1 MTLIMVNQSRLDYQQ
16 FSRILENALVSS
28 NYVRYASLFTLYF
41 IATVRSQ
48 ATRLSVR
55 PGKRDED
62 MWSRKLLLN
71 EPQFIANNGH
81 ETISFQ
87 LILVKADNLQSKSNL
102 YYIQARVFIWPY
114 PVYVRF
120 FLDPS

>member
-1 MTLIMVNQSRLDYQQ
+1 MTLIVVNQSRLDYPQ

-41 IATVRSQ
+41 IATVCSQ

-55 PGKRDED
+55 SGKRDED
-62 MWSRKLLLN
+62 MWSRKLFLN

-87 LILVKADNLQSKSNL
+87 LILVKVDNLQSKSNL
-102 YYIQARVFIWPY
+102 YYIQARVFIWLC

>member
-1 MTLIMVNQSRLDYQQ
+1 MTLIMANQSRLDYPQ
-16 FSRILENALVSS
+16 FSRILENTLVSS

-87 LILVKADNLQSKSNL
+87 LILVKADNLQWKSNL
-102 YYIQARVFIWPY
+102 YYIQARVFI
-114 PVYVRF
+114 
-120 FLDPS
+120 